1 MDTMESA
8 RVFEQ
13 RVGTVEQGSGKERW
27 LPPWLFKHH
36 ELTRALESAQT
47 VSQQSLTN
55 TLNHIHF
62 INGHVLVLLKHP
74 RFEEGVLL
82 RARPEPC
89 FGATLFCAWENSF
102 RADLSQT
109 NYLFLHLVIDDG
121 RSMILVP
128 GDAEEVDAR
137 GIRIRLPETSYA
149 VGQRSARRYP
159 CRNVDADL
167 IQSGF
172 LAKGRLMDF
181 SPMGFK
187 LKLRPDP
194 SCSFRWFNSGEPFTI
209 HLSHEEKMLFAGTCN
224 CVRSGGGDLE
234 HEVVATPEAGV
245 VRRFKKKQ
253 IRNTRQR
260 LLPSPTLTFLHPF
273 LGKKVQMEVQNIST
287 SGFSVYERGEERLL
301 VPGMIIP
308 EMTVNFA
315 GALRIQCAA
324 QVIYL
329 IPDESGEGVRYG
341 LAVLD
346 MDIEAYS
353 RLTHILTNALDPHA
367 YISSEVDMDA
377 LWEFFFSTGF
387 IYPKKYRLIQPHR
400 EEFKKTYEKLYLEG
414 PEIARH
420 FTYQKNGR
428 IYGHIS
434 MVRAYERSWMIHHHA
449 ANAMDNRR
457 TGFMVLKQIMHYLND
472 MYRLPSAKID
482 YVLCY
487 FRPENKFP
495 DRVFGGFARELNN
508 PKGCSMDL
516 FPYLPHTRHSV
527 CAQLSEGWS
536 LEESTP
542 FHLWELRQSYS
553 RHSGGLLMEALG
565 LTRAEDRPSDK
576 NLKKIYADLGFER
589 SWKLYSLLHEGELN
603 AVLIAN
609 QSDLGFNLSELLNG
623 ITILVTDPDGLPWSV
638 LSVAISILAGK
649 YRADRIPILFFPSE
663 YVQKMGIP
671 YEKQYQLWILNV
683 QFGNEYLEYM
693 QKRFRISYGQ

>member
-1 MDTMESA
+1 MESPQ
-8 RVFEQ
+8 VFQ
-13 RVGTVEQGSGKERW
+13 QKLGSVKQVPGSERW
-27 LPPWLFKHH
+27 LPPWLFKHEDLMH
-36 ELTRALESAQT
+36 ALESAQR
-47 VSQQSLTN
+47 VSQEFLVN
-55 TLNHIHF
+55 TLNHLHF

-74 RFEEGVLL
+74 RFEETILL
-82 RARPEPC
+82 RADPEPC
-89 FGATLFCAWENSF
+89 FSDTVRCTWAAGMST
-102 RADLSQT
+102 DLPLA
-109 NYLFLHLVIDDG
+109 NYLFLHLVIEDG

-128 GDAEEVDAR
+128 GKVEEIHDQ

-149 VGQRSARRYP
+149 VGRRSARRYP
-159 CRNVDADL
+159 CRDVDADL

-172 LAKGRLMDF
+172 LARGKLTDF
-181 SPMGFK
+181 SPMGLRLK
-187 LKLRPDP
+187 LKAEP
-194 SCSFRWFNSGEPFTI
+194 SCSFRWFNAGERFTI
-209 HLSHEEKMLFAGTCN
+209 HLRHEAKMLFAGTCT
-224 CVRSGGGDLE
+224 CVRSMGEDLE
-234 HEVVATPEAGV
+234 QELVVTPELGV

-253 IRNTRQR
+253 IRNTRLR
-260 LLPSPTLTFLHPF
+260 LVPSPKLTFLHPL
-273 LGKKVQMEVQNIST
+273 LGKKVQMEVQDIST

-315 GALRIQCAA
+315 GTFRIKCSA

-329 IPDESGEGVRYG
+329 LADESGDGIRYG

-353 RLTHILTNALDPHA
+353 SLTHILTNALDPHA
-367 YISSEVDMDA
+367 YVSNEVDMDA
-377 LWEFFFSTGF
+377 LWEFFFTTGF
-387 IYPKKYRLIQPHR
+387 LYPKKYRLIQPHR

-428 IYGHIS
+428 IFGHIS

-472 MYRLPSAKID
+472 MYHLPSAKID
-482 YVLCY
+482 YVICY

-495 DRVFGGFARELNN
+495 DRVFGGFARELND

-516 FPYLPHTRHSV
+516 FSYLPHTRHSV

-536 LEESTP
+536 LEECTP
-542 FHLWELRQSYS
+542 FHLWELSRSYS
-553 RHSGGLLMEALG
+553 HHSGGLLMEALG
-565 LTRAEDRPSDK
+565 LTRGGEHPSDE
-576 NLKKIYADLGFER
+576 NLKKIYGNLGFLR
-589 SWKLYSLLHEGELN
+589 SWKVYSLLHEGELN

-609 QSDLGFNLSELLNG
+609 HSDLGFNLSELLNG
-623 ITILVTDPDGLPWSV
+623 IKILVTNPDGLPWSV
-638 LSVAISILAGK
+638 LSVAISRLAGD
-649 YRADRIPILFFPSE
+649 YRADRIPVLFFPSE

-671 YEKQYQLWILNV
+671 YEKHYQLWILNV
-683 QFGNEYLEYM
+683 QYGNEYLEYM
-693 QKRFRISYGQ
+693 QKRFRISYNK